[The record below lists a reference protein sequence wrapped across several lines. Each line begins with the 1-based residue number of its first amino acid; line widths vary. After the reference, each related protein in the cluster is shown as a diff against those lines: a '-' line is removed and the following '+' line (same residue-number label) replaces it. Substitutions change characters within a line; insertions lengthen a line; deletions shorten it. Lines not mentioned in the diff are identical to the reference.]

1 MKTLIR
7 NIYFAKFD
15 SHLSYSCIVWAQSI
29 NTVRRLIILHKKALQ
44 VMNFKEQL
52 FHSSPLLSSTN
63 QKYGCFSIRASAI
76 HSWNYIQDMLKL
88 NLSLKNSI
96 PKSIKYFLSVLLKV
110 TNNFCILDHNL
121 HGIYTCTKLIINFFY
136 TNNTFFL

>member
-7 NIYFAKFD
+7 NIYLAKFD
-15 SHLSYSCIVWAQSI
+15 SQLSYSCIVWAQSI
-29 NTVRRLIILHKKALQ
+29 NKVRRLIILHKKALQ

-63 QKYGCFSIRASAI
+63 QKYGCFSIRTSAI

-121 HGIYTCTKLIINFFY
+121 HGIYTCTKLIIPFFY
-136 TNNTFFL
+136 TNSTFFL

>member
-15 SHLSYSCIVWAQSI
+15 SHLSYSCIVWAQSA

-44 VMNFKEQL
+44 GMNFKEQL
-52 FHSSPLLSSTN
+52 FYSSPLLSSTN

-76 HSWNYIQDMLKL
+76 HSWKYIQNMLKI

-110 TNNFCILDHNL
+110 TNSFCILDHNL
-121 HGIYTCTKLIINFFY
+121 HGIYECTKLLI
-136 TNNTFFL
+136 